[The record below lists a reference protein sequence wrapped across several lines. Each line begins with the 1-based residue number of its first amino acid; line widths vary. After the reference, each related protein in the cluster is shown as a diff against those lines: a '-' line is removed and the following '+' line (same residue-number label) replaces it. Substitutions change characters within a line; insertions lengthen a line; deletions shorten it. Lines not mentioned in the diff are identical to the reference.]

1 MKKKIAMLAVLSTA
15 AAMSAVTPSFFTADR
30 TSVVMAASAGWG
42 EEADRGRYVDSDGDY
57 VTDSWKKRDG
67 VMYYLDETGEVATG
81 MIIDDEYYV
90 DENGKRVENYW
101 LSVYNEENMDSL
113 DAPEYLWYY
122 FGRDGRSVKSKWAK
136 IEGNW
141 YYFNSD
147 GHMLTGKQEI
157 DGHTYYLGAEG
168 DGVRKSGWVRLE
180 EDSDDPDQ
188 TGFWYFFDSNGRM
201 IENQIDKKIDGSYYT
216 FVDGKMQTGWF
227 KLPQEE
233 NTASSSDAAFAP
245 KEGTIHG
252 YQYYEADGKRASGW
266 YDIEGAEGISAEDET
281 FRFYFRNGKPLAAE
295 TGIQVFTVDS
305 KRFAF
310 NERGE
315 MQTGMQVITLEDGS
329 TANAYFGDDGV
340 MRTGKQ
346 TIYNEELDEK
356 QVWYFHTDGANKGQ
370 GYHGI
375 RDNSIYVNGLRQ
387 DAEKDLKT
395 APVVFEGTTY
405 LVNSSG
411 AIQKAS
417 ASSQSSLKPELG
429 KGFKDVKDANDKIW
443 IVDVNGV
450 VQQ

>member
-1 MKKKIAMLAVLSTA
+1 M
-15 AAMSAVTPSFFTADR
+15 R
-30 TSVVMAASAGWG
+30 T
-42 EEADRGRYVDSDGDY
+42 
-57 VTDSWKKRDG
+57 
-67 VMYYLDETGEVATG
+67 
-81 MIIDDEYYV
+81 
-90 DENGKRVENYW
+90 GKRVENYW

-233 NTASSSDAAFAP
+233 NTASSFGCRFRSKGRHHP
-245 KEGTIHG
+245 RLPVL
-252 YQYYEADGKRASGW
+252 QADGKRASGW

-370 GYHGI
+370 GYH
-375 RDNSIYVNGLRQ
+375 
-387 DAEKDLKT
+387 
-395 APVVFEGTTY
+395 
-405 LVNSSG
+405 
-411 AIQKAS
+411 AS
-417 ASSQSSLKPELG
+417 ATTPSM
-429 KGFKDVKDANDKIW
+429 
-443 IVDVNGV
+443 
-450 VQQ
+450 